1 MFLETQK
8 NKNRFR
14 EIKEQKSPHSVPKGK
29 GKITA
34 LCAKGQGK
42 NHRTLCQR
50 ALWDL
55 SKGKIFLEK

>member
-34 LCAKGQGK
+34 LCAKGPFGTCP
-42 NHRTLCQR
+42 R
-50 ALWDL
+50 
-55 SKGKIFLEK
+55 EKSF